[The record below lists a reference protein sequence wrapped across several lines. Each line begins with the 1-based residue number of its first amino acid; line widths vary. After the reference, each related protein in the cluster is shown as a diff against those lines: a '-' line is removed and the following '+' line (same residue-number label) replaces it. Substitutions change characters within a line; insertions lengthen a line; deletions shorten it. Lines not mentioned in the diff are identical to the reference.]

1 MSTLE
6 TAIVFSCVL
15 LVISGLI
22 ILPAEL
28 CVKASADADD
38 AVTDIM
44 EEGADVNPEELNTF
58 LSGISDNYRIIYG
71 ALLGEVSDE
80 DE

>member
-15 LVISGLI
+15 LVLSGLI
-22 ILPAEL
+22 ILPAGL
-28 CVKASADADD
+28 CVKASVDADA

-44 EEGADVNPEELNTF
+44 EEEADVSPEELNTF

-80 DE
+80 EE